1 MSIGGS
7 GRNTIRRALV
17 REDLRN
23 VYRVGSR
30 YQTSV
35 ATVHVLPDPHRG
47 FRLAVPVGKRIGPA
61 VVRNRVRRRIR
72 EAFRAVERR
81 LRPGGDIIIV
91 ARLAARTA
99 SFETLVEELRKSFYD
114 AGLYSAN
121 G

>member
-1 MSIGGS
+1 MSSGLS
-7 GRNTIRRALV
+7 GRNAVRRSLG

-47 FRLAVPVGKRIGPA
+47 FRLAVPVGKRIGSA
-61 VVRNRVRRRIR
+61 VIRNRVRRRIR
-72 EAFRAVERR
+72 EAFLALERK

-91 ARLAARTA
+91 ARSAARAA
-99 SFETLVEELRKSFYD
+99 SFGVLVDELRKAFSD
-114 AGLYSAN
+114 AGLYTV
-121 G
+121 